1 VIASHTVDD
10 YCLRQQNQ
18 LRSAT
23 SLGRI
28 SPCAASN
35 AVLYLKNSDNGPLFP
50 DMLSPVY
57 TIQTVGN
64 AVVQWLKYKFGG
76 QEL

>member
-1 VIASHTVDD
+1 MIASHTVDD

-35 AVLYLKNSDNGPLFP
+35 SVLCWKNSDNGPLFAE
-50 DMLSPVY
+50 MLGPVY
-57 TIQTVGN
+57 TMQP
-64 AVVQWLKYKFGG
+64 VVKPV
-76 QEL
+76 